1 MIYQEVVKKTS
12 EIFTETLVRE
22 FLEETGYKVSSY
34 DNCRAYDVFA
44 EEEERTVHHMMIF
57 YDVKIESDQLEVIQ
71 TV

>member
-1 MIYQEVVKKTS
+1 M
-12 EIFTETLVRE
+12 
-22 FLEETGYKVSSY
+22 SSY
-34 DNCRAYDVFA
+34 DNCRAYDVFV